1 MDSKGILLWKSKP
14 FGEDGYR
21 SDTLFKLS
29 PSIHLDKNVIVFI
42 DTSSTYIYALSS
54 KDGSLQG
61 SSNITELTGSDGC
74 VEPPIL
80 VGDAVYLVKA
90 HGGDLL
96 PSNYLYSIKI
106 MF

>member
-1 MDSKGILLWKSKP
+1 MSKS
-14 FGEDGYR
+14 FGEDGYH

-29 PSIHLDKNVIVFI
+29 PSVHLGRNLIVFV
-42 DTSSTYIYALSS
+42 DTGSTQIYALSS

-61 SSNITELTGSDGC
+61 SSNISGLTGSNGC
-74 VEPPIL
+74 IEPPIL

-90 HGGDLL
+90 HGGGFL
-96 PSNYLYSIKI
+96 PSNYLYSIPL